1 MSVQYADGT
10 KGQSFAE
17 ICRGGGGLE
26 NEQRGWAK
34 YERFKISEKPLCRK
48 VYIF

>member
-1 MSVQYADGT
+1 MSAQYADGT
-10 KGQSFAE
+10 KGQSFADN
-17 ICRGGGGLE
+17 CWGGGALE
-26 NEQRGWAK
+26 NERNGWAK